1 MADILVSQLTDPFR
15 IGMMF
20 FLLVTAIRT
29 RDTMG
34 MKAPLAMGV
43 IFVAILLPMTTAASA
58 EVARFTSIGLG
69 IVSNALILGVFLVGW
84 FFWEKRKS

>member
-1 MADILVSQLTDPFR
+1 MVDILVSQLIDPFR
-15 IGMMF
+15 IVLIF
-20 FLLVTAIRT
+20 FLLVTALRT

-43 IFVAILLPMTTAASA
+43 VFIAILLPMTTAASA
-58 EVARFTSIGLG
+58 EVARITSIGLG
-69 IVSNALILGVFLVGW
+69 IVANAIILGAFLVGW

>member
-43 IFVAILLPMTTAASA
+43 VFVAILLPMTTAASA
-58 EVARFTSIGLG
+58 EVARFTSI
-69 IVSNALILGVFLVGW
+69 VSASFPMPYPRRLSVGW
-84 FFWEKRKS
+84 FFWKAER

>member
-29 RDTMG
+29 RETMG

-43 IFVAILLPMTTAASA
+43 VFVAILLPLTTAASA
-58 EVARFTSIGLG
+58 EVARFASIGLG
-69 IVSNALILGVFLVGW
+69 IISNAIILGVFLLGW
-84 FFWEKRKS
+84 FVWEKQKR